1 MCRLF
6 FITGGTNQQ
15 CSTIKKIL
23 GLYMNKIS
31 AVLITISTLTAPAMG
46 HAASNTLASQTGSD
60 IGLSLSSY
68 QYQEPGIMSLK
79 GSKLGLDLRT
89 TRVLQNEQFI
99 RGDLRYAFG
108 SVDYTGT
115 GSLSGLPDWY
125 IEARG
130 LVGKDWTIND
140 AVLSPYIGLGYR
152 YLSNDARG
160 ISSTGASGYR
170 RVSNYIYLPIGVI
183 HRITFNVQARLLT
196 ELEYDYLISGTQISR
211 LSDAGLG
218 YGDIT
223 NTQSSGYGL
232 KLSLM
237 YEKDN
242 WAIGPY
248 LHQWNIDQSDNAL
261 VYQNG
266 VPVGIGWEPK
276 NDTVEFGMKARQQF

>member
-1 MCRLF
+1 M
-6 FITGGTNQQ
+6 
-15 CSTIKKIL
+15 KKIA
-23 GLYMNKIS
+23 
-31 AVLITISTLTAPAMG
+31 AVLITVMALLITGMSRAEPNA
-46 HAASNTLASQTGSD
+46 LATQTGAD

-68 QYQEPGIMSLK
+68 QYKEPGIMSATGTK
-79 GSKLGLDLRT
+79 FGLDLRT
-89 TRVLQNEQFI
+89 TKVVQSQQFI

-108 SVDYTGT
+108 TVDYNGS

-130 LVGKDWTIND
+130 LVGKDWAITD

-160 ISSTGASGYR
+160 ISSTGAAGYR
-170 RVSNYIYLPIGVI
+170 RESNYIYLPIGVI
-183 HRITFNVQARLLT
+183 HRIMLDDRARLVT
-196 ELEYDYLISGTQISR
+196 ELEYDYLISGTQVSR

-218 YGDIT
+218 FSDVT

-232 KLSLM
+232 RLSLM